1 MPASARSR
9 HPQLLAAHGD
19 LAEIVVSNLHDG
31 DKAKPAALVDA
42 HRGLGKGTAVRE
54 YGRDYW

>member
-1 MPASARSR
+1 M
-9 HPQLLAAHGD
+9 HGD
-19 LAEIVVSNLHDG
+19 LSEIVEPNLHDG

-42 HRGLGKGTAVRE
+42 HPGLGKGTVVRE